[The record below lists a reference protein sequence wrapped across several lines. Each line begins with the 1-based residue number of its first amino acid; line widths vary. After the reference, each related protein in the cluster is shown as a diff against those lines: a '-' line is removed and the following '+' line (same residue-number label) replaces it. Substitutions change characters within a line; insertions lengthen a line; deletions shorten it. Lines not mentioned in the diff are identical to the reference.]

1 MRHVL
6 ILGTGISGFGA
17 AHVCLSRGDA
27 VTISDLKE
35 NPKSEEIRVLSHL
48 GAEFVFG
55 PQTEAL
61 LDGIDTVIP
70 APVISSENPVISAAL
85 ARGIFVISEIELAG
99 EVASAPIYAITGTNG
114 KTTTTSLLR
123 DMFVCGGL
131 ETAAAGNIGRSL
143 SLTCRELSRDAVIA
157 AEISSFQLEFI
168 HRFRPEAAVI
178 LNVTP
183 DHLERHHTME
193 AYAAAKARIFENMKP
208 DSYILLNREDPYC
221 RAMEKSAP
229 CRVAWLDTEKETE
242 EGAFCVGGQLMLRI
256 GDAVTE
262 ICSEEEI
269 PLPGKHNVQNVLAAA
284 FLAKLVGVSKEN
296 IRRAISAYKPFA
308 HRIEFVCEKDGIS
321 FYDDSKATNTDST
334 EKALLSFTKPITLI
348 CGGYD
353 KGTPLDEFMK
363 FVKMHANRLVLTG
376 AAAKRFYEAAIA
388 AGMHDVVMADTME
401 DAVKKAAELTET
413 GGVVLLSPACSSFD
427 SYRSYGERGNDFRE
441 KVLALR

>member
-27 VTISDLKE
+27 VTVSDLKE
-35 NPKSEEIRVLSHL
+35 NPNSEEIRELSRL
-48 GAEFVFG
+48 GAKFVFG

-70 APVISSENPVISAAL
+70 APVIPPENPVIAAAL
-85 ARGIFVISEIELAG
+85 SRGIPVISEIELAY
-99 EVASAPIYAITGTNG
+99 EVSSAPIYAVTGTNG

-123 DMFVCGGL
+123 DMLACGGL

-143 SLTCRELSRDAVIA
+143 SLTCRELSGNAVIA

-221 RAMEKSAP
+221 RAMEKAAP

-242 EGAFCVGGQLMLRI
+242 EGAFCVDGQLALRI
-256 GDAVTE
+256 DGTVTE
-262 ICSEEEI
+262 ICREEEI
-269 PLPGKHNVQNVLAAA
+269 PLPGKHNVQNVLAAS
-284 FLAKLVGVSKEN
+284 FLATLAGVSKEN
-296 IRRAISAYKPFA
+296 IRRAIFAYKPLA
-308 HRIEFVCEKDGIS
+308 HRIELVREKDGVS
-321 FYDDSKATNTDST
+321 YYDDSKATNTDST
-334 EKALLSFTKPITLI
+334 EKALLSFTKPVTLI

-353 KGTPLDEFMK
+353 KGTPLEEFMA
-363 FVKMHANRLVLTG
+363 FVKMHAHRLVLMG
-376 AAAKRFYEAAIA
+376 AAAKRFREAAKA
-388 AGMHDVVMADTME
+388 AGISDIAVAENME
-401 DAVKKAAELTET
+401 DAVKKAAELTEA
-413 GGVVLLSPACSSFD
+413 GGAVLLSPACSSFD
-427 SYRSYGERGNDFRE
+427 SYKSYGERGNDFRE